1 MQQFDDIFLLMRYF
15 SFVRYLSLGVTLL
28 ALVYLRFKDPQ
39 RFRPIRMPIGK
50 HRLDELG
57 LRPFNLQRPFIHA
70 CLFYTVL
77 PILMTTYC
85 LLIVGVILYNDLNAV
100 IFLLCGIATG
110 TPIYIVMTNM
120 EKISK
125 YSFFKEIF
133 QLTIGM
139 QKLLMVVSPHDD

>member
-1 MQQFDDIFLLMRYF
+1 
-15 SFVRYLSLGVTLL
+15 
-28 ALVYLRFKDPQ
+28 
-39 RFRPIRMPIGK
+39 
-50 HRLDELG
+50 
-57 LRPFNLQRPFIHA
+57 
-70 CLFYTVL
+70 
-77 PILMTTYC
+77 MTTYC